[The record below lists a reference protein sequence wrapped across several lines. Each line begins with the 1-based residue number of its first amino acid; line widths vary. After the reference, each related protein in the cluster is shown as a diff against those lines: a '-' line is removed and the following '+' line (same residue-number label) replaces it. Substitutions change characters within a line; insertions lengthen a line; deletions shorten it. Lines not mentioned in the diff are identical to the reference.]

1 MNRFSLLLL
10 AAAGVPLLVHAQA
23 VRTPA
28 PVTDPNA
35 TVPALQYQSVFT
47 GQPATP
53 ESASTPDKVWVQANR
68 DVAGGSGHG
77 AHGAHGTPDA
87 HGGAAAAPAPAP
99 APATQAA
106 PTTPAAPPAPDSQAK
121 PAQPPVADPHKDHKG
136 HQGHQGHDMNKK
148 GH

>member
-28 PVTDPNA
+28 AVTDPNA

-47 GQPATP
+47 GQPAQP
-53 ESASTPDKVWVQANR
+53 ESAPTPDKVWVQANR
-68 DVAGGSGHG
+68 DVAGSGHGGHG
-77 AHGAHGTPDA
+77 AH
-87 HGGAAAAPAPAP
+87 GAAAAPAPAP
-99 APATQAA
+99 APA
-106 PTTPAAPPAPDSQAK
+106 APDGQAK
-121 PAQPPVADPHKDHKG
+121 PAKPAAADPHKDHKDHKDHKG
-136 HQGHQGHDMNKK
+136 HQGHQGHDMNMK